1 MGSLTE
7 MHLLRWSLWTWLL
20 LLGAVGMDA
29 SVDYFAYAP
38 GKCELSISN
47 VIQDMITTEAGL
59 ILGRPRPSQTK
70 LLRYDLYT
78 PLNPEERQLLRPGD
92 LTMLRNSHFNPKWP
106 VRVSIHGWAGK
117 SVTCSNAAIKDAY
130 LSRGN
135 YNVIILDWSRQALD
149 ISYPR
154 VSKQLPSIAGN
165 VAKLLRFLHDNTGV
179 PYEQI
184 YLIGHSAGSHISGL
198 TGKLLRPQRL
208 GAIFALD
215 PAGLT
220 QLSLGPEDRLD
231 VNDALYV
238 ESIHTDLTL
247 LGNPST
253 KLSHAS
259 FFANWGLGQPH
270 CPNATATEFDFV
282 CDHFAAMF
290 YFAESVR
297 LPKSFAALRCSSA
310 KSVLSATCN
319 CNVGGSGKYAVQ
331 TCTGN
336 EFMGGEPAVPK
347 RGIFYLSTR
356 PQSPYGSGDGLVHV
370 KRPRPSTVRETANR
384 RPFG

>member
-1 MGSLTE
+1 MGSLTG
-7 MHLLRWSLWTWLL
+7 MHILSWWLWLL
-20 LLGAVGMDA
+20 LLGAAGMTVSA
-29 SVDYFAYAP
+29 QYFAYAP
-38 GKCELSISN
+38 GKCEVTISD
-47 VIQDMITTEAGL
+47 VIQAMLNTETGIL
-59 ILGRPRPSQTK
+59 LGRRRPPQSK
-70 LLRYDLYT
+70 LLQYELYT

-92 LTMLRNSHFNPKWP
+92 IGMLKNSHFNPKWP

-117 SVTCSNAAIKDAY
+117 GTSCSNAAIKDAY

-135 YNVIILDWSRQALD
+135 YNVIILDWSRQAMD
-149 ISYPR
+149 FSYPR
-154 VSKQLPSIAGN
+154 VSKQLPSIAAN
-165 VAKLLRFLHDNTGV
+165 VAKMLRFLHDNTGV

-184 YLIGHSAGSHISGL
+184 YLVGHSAGSHISGL
-198 TGKLLRPQRL
+198 TGKLLKPQRL

-220 QLSLGPEDRLD
+220 QLSLGPEERLD
-231 VNDALYV
+231 VNDASYV

-297 LPKSFAALRCSSA
+297 QPKSFAALRCSSA
-310 KSVLSATCN
+310 QSVISATCN
-319 CNVGGSGKYAVQ
+319 CSGAGSQKHAAQ
-331 TCTGN
+331 TCSGD

-356 PQSPYGSGDGLVHV
+356 PRAPYGTADGLVHV
-370 KRPRPSTVRETANR
+370 RRPRPTTIRKTANR
-384 RPFG
+384 PLLG

>member
-1 MGSLTE
+1 MFFFL
-7 MHLLRWSLWTWLL
+7 
-20 LLGAVGMDA
+20 
-29 SVDYFAYAP
+29 
-38 GKCELSISN
+38 
-47 VIQDMITTEAGL
+47 
-59 ILGRPRPSQTK
+59 
-70 LLRYDLYT
+70 
-78 PLNPEERQLLRPGD
+78 
-92 LTMLRNSHFNPKWP
+92 
-106 VRVSIHGWAGK
+106 RVSIHGWAGK

-135 YNVIILDWSRQALD
+135 YNVIILDWSRQSLD

-154 VSKQLPSIAGN
+154 VSKQLPSIAAN
-165 VAKLLRFLHDNTGV
+165 VAKMLRFLHDNTGV

-184 YLIGHSAGSHISGL
+184 YMIGHSAGSHISGL
-198 TGKLLRPQRL
+198 TGKLLRPHRL

-220 QLSLGPEDRLD
+220 QLSLGPEERLD

-297 LPKSFAALRCSSA
+297 QPKSFAALRCSSA

-319 CNVGGSGKYAVQ
+319 CNVGGSEKYAVN

-356 PQSPYGSGDGLVHV
+356 PQSPYGTSDGLVHI
-370 KRPRPSTVRETANR
+370 KRPRPSTIRETANR
-384 RPFG
+384 RSIG

>member
-1 MGSLTE
+1 MGSLTG
-7 MHLLRWSLWTWLL
+7 MHILFWFL
-20 LLGAVGMDA
+20 LLGPAGTFVAGQ
-29 SVDYFAYAP
+29 YFAYAP
-38 GKCELSISN
+38 GKCEVSISN
-47 VIQDMITTEAGL
+47 VIQGMVNTELGI
-59 ILGRPRPSQTK
+59 ILGTRPRLPQSK
-70 LLRYDLYT
+70 LLQYDLYT

-92 LTMLRNSHFNPKWP
+92 VSMLKNSHFNPKWP

-117 SVTCSNAAIKDAY
+117 STSCSNAAIKDAY

-135 YNVIILDWSRQALD
+135 FNVIILDWSRQALD
-149 ISYPR
+149 IVYSR
-154 VSKQLPSIAGN
+154 VSKQLPAIAAN
-165 VAKLLRFLHDNTGV
+165 VAKLLRFLHENTGV

-184 YLIGHSAGSHISGL
+184 YLVGHSAGSHISGL
-198 TGKLLRPQRL
+198 TGKLMRPQRL

-220 QLSLGPEDRLD
+220 QLSLGPEDRLAPD
-231 VNDALYV
+231 DAIYV

-253 KLSHAS
+253 KISQAS

-297 LPKSFAALRCSSA
+297 RPKSFAAVRCGSA
-310 KSVLSATCN
+310 KAVHTASCR
-319 CNVGGSGKYAVQ
+319 CPGGTR
-331 TCTGN
+331 TCTGD
-336 EFMGGEPAVPK
+336 EFMGGEPAMPR

-356 PQSPYGSGDGLVHV
+356 RRMPYGSGDGQVYIQ
-370 KRPRPSTVRETANR
+370 PPIPSTIRETAKR
-384 RPFG
+384 RRRLR

>member
-1 MGSLTE
+1 MGSLTG
-7 MHLLRWSLWTWLL
+7 MHILSRWMWLL
-20 LLGAVGMDA
+20 LLGATGTAVSA
-29 SVDYFAYAP
+29 QYFAYAP
-38 GKCELSISN
+38 GKCDVSISD
-47 VIQDMITTEAGL
+47 VIQAMLNTEAGI
-59 ILGRPRPSQTK
+59 ILGRPRPPQSK
-70 LLRYDLYT
+70 LLQYDLYT
-78 PLNPEERQLLRPGD
+78 PLNPEERQFLRPGD
-92 LTMLRNSHFNPKWP
+92 VSMLKNSHFNPKWP

-117 SVTCSNAAIKDAY
+117 STSCSNAAIKDAY

-154 VSKQLPSIAGN
+154 VSKQLPAIAAN

-184 YLIGHSAGSHISGL
+184 YLVGHSAGSHISGL
-198 TGKLLRPQRL
+198 AGKLLKPHRL
-208 GAIFALD
+208 GAIIALD

-220 QLSLGPEDRLD
+220 QLSLGPEERLD

-238 ESIHTDLTL
+238 ESIHTDVTL

-259 FFANWGLGQPH
+259 FFVNWGRGQPH

-297 LPKSFAALRCSSA
+297 RPESFAALRCNSA
-310 KSVLSATCN
+310 QSVLSATCN
-319 CNVGGSGKYAVQ
+319 CSGGGSRKAAAQPQ
-331 TCTGN
+331 TCSGN

-347 RGIFYLSTR
+347 RGIFYASTR
-356 PQSPYGSGDGLVHV
+356 PRSPYGSADGLVHV
-370 KRPRPSTVRETANR
+370 RRPRPSTYRETANR
-384 RPFG
+384 RFG